1 MFMSESV
8 TFQFEIARILAM
20 VMKRKS
26 LQNWLWLGP
35 TFWKMELNAN
45 NQLFKGCSD
54 LPNWLHNLTCQSLI
68 DLWSARS
75 KEAKISATHC
85 HLSSSFHIV
94 TTTQTPSRL
103 LGKDIFNISRKDSM
117 FKINEFDLMAIFDG
131 RKDREEIIPERINQ
145 DGVDRFTD
153 TSSLWQFGSFKFAH
167 RQFTT

>member
-26 LQNWLWLGP
+26 LQNWLLLGP

-45 NQLFKGCSD
+45 NQLFKLLWSAK
-54 LPNWLHNLTCQSLI
+54 LTSQLDIPITDRSV
-68 DLWSARS
+68 SARS

>member
-35 TFWKMELNAN
+35 TFWKDGVKRKQSVVQGLLWSAKLTS
-45 NQLFKGCSD
+45 QLDIPITDRSV
-54 LPNWLHNLTCQSLI
+54 
-68 DLWSARS
+68 SARS